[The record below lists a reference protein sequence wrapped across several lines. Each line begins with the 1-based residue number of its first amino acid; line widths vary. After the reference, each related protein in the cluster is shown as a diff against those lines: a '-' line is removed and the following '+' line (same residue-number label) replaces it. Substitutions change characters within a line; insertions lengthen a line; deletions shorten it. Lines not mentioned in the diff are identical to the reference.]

1 MLCSLPVTS
10 WVKQTHV
17 VTRQIYGLLWG
28 TRMKLSSGQKDLSDC
43 PTIVPKAMVS
53 WELKMNSKLR
63 IFLHSL
69 NLTGPWRLTQ
79 LFYGGTS
86 LVVQWL
92 RLWGGA
98 GWIPCWRAEI
108 QHASR
113 GKKAQAILE
122 DHGHPLPSLN
132 DKQKEGKW
140 KQWQISSSWA
150 LKSLWMVTAA
160 MKSDGNC
167 FLAGKLWQTQAVCW
181 KAETSLCWQRSRLWS
196 SQWSRTIVRAVL

>member
-132 DKQKEGKW
+132 DKQKEGKL

-160 MKSDGNC
+160 MELEVDC
-167 FLAGKLWQTQAVCW
+167 FLAGKLWQT
-181 KAETSLCWQRSRLWS
+181 
-196 SQWSRTIVRAVL
+196 